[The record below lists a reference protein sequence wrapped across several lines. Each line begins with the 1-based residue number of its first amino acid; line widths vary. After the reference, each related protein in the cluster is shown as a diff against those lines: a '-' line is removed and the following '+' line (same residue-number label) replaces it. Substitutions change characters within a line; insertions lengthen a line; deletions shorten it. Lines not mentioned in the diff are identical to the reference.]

1 MRQLARTRHSPQPL
15 QFAFK
20 RVQPIAR
27 DIQSLRRRG
36 GIENRKNSFDRL
48 QKVGSYPA
56 SIAAFIEAFQTS
68 MLEAANQ
75 QRLLSSNNCHL
86 STPVGSGGRV
96 AHTLYGQVG
105 HTAKTATRNHLRQ
118 W

>member
-1 MRQLARTRHSPQPL
+1 MTDDETGMSGFFMGAW
-15 QFAFK
+15 
-20 RVQPIAR
+20 
-27 DIQSLRRRG
+27 DIQSLRCRG
-36 GIENRKNSFDRL
+36 GIENRKNSFDRF

-86 STPVGSGGRV
+86 STPVGRGGRV
-96 AHTLYGQVG
+96 THTLYGQVG
-105 HTAKTATRNHLRQ
+105 HTAKTATRNHPRQ

>member
-1 MRQLARTRHSPQPL
+1 MMRQLARTRHSPQPL

-56 SIAAFIEAFQTS
+56 SIAAFIEAFQAS
-68 MLEAANQ
+68 MLKAPDHR
-75 QRLLSSNNCHL
+75 RLL
-86 STPVGSGGRV
+86 
-96 AHTLYGQVG
+96 
-105 HTAKTATRNHLRQ
+105 
-118 W
+118 